1 MAKFSIS
8 MTDRMAQTVQ
18 RRVQEGDYNNV
29 SEYFRDL
36 IRRDEEKQAAEDRL
50 RDMLDR
56 AEASGVSEKSF
67 DEIWDEA
74 EARYL
79 KRQELKK
86 HG

>member
-18 RRVQEGDYNNV
+18 RRVEQGDYNNV

-36 IRRDEEKQAAEDRL
+36 VRRDEEKQAAEDRL
-50 RDMLDR
+50 RDMLDK
-56 AEASGVSEKSF
+56 AEASGFVE
-67 DEIWDEA
+67 DRVEDIWAEA
-74 EARYL
+74 EKRYL
-79 KRQELKK
+79 KRQELRK

>member
-18 RRVQEGDYNNV
+18 RRVEQGDYNNV

-36 IRRDEEKQAAEDRL
+36 VRRDEEKQAAEDRL
-50 RDMLDR
+50 RDMLDK
-56 AEASGVSEKSF
+56 AEASGFSDMSF
-67 DEIWDEA
+67 DDIWNDA
-74 EARYL
+74 EERYL
-79 KRQELKK
+79 KRQAAK

>member
-18 RRVQEGDYNNV
+18 RRVEQGDYNNV

-36 IRRDEEKQAAEDRL
+36 VRRDKEKQAAEDRL
-50 RDMLDR
+50 RDMLDK
-56 AEASGVSEKSF
+56 AEASGFVE
-67 DEIWDEA
+67 DRVEDIWAEA
-74 EARYL
+74 EKRYL
-79 KRQELKK
+79 KRLELRK

>member
-18 RRVQEGDYNNV
+18 RRVEQGDYNNV

-36 IRRDEEKQAAEDRL
+36 VRRDEEKQAAEDRL
-50 RDMLDR
+50 RDMLDK
-56 AEASGVSEKSF
+56 AEASGFSDMSF
-67 DEIWDEA
+67 DEIWNDA
-74 EARYL
+74 EERYL
-79 KRQELKK
+79 KRQAAK

>member
-8 MTDRMAQTVQ
+8 MTDRMAETVQ
-18 RRVQEGDYNNV
+18 RRVEAGDYNNV

-36 IRRDEEKQAAEDRL
+36 VRRDEEKQAAEDRL
-50 RDMLDR
+50 RDMLDK
-56 AEASGVSEKSF
+56 AEASGVSDTTFE
-67 DEIWDEA
+67 EIWNDA
-74 EARYL
+74 EERYL

>member
-18 RRVQEGDYNNV
+18 RRVEQGDYNNV

-36 IRRDEEKQAAEDRL
+36 VGRDEEKQAAEDRL
-50 RDMLDR
+50 RDMLHK
-56 AEASGVSEKSF
+56 AEASGFSDMSF
-67 DEIWDEA
+67 DEIWNDA
-74 EARYL
+74 EERYL
-79 KRQELKK
+79 KRQAAK